1 MRVGVEALDDF
12 QMGEARE
19 VFNMVQ
25 IIGLMISAYI
35 VTRCADMALA
45 ESTGK
50 IVTILSVLTAIFT
63 IICALALVAQG
74 AASPLPGRF

>member
-1 MRVGVEALDDF
+1 
-12 QMGEARE
+12 
-19 VFNMVQ
+19 MVQ

-74 AASPLPGRF
+74 AASPSPGRF